1 MLNRL
6 VRNHPDANRPAAAWV
21 RAACVGLAVLAL
33 ASCAT
38 LNREGVVAP
47 QDGGSV
53 AVRQGAPLVI
63 NLSAD
68 PATGFGWVLASKPG
82 DAVGLVGG
90 PDYTPDPIPAGMLGV
105 GGTTTYRFRAQAP
118 GTQTLEFAYLR
129 SWDKAS
135 APVRTVRFD
144 VTVTSAGWQ
153 NWF

>member
-1 MLNRL
+1 MMKRPVL
-6 VRNHPDANRPAAAWV
+6 NHPIEPLV
-21 RAACVGLAVLAL
+21 RAACVGIAMLVL

-47 QDGGSV
+47 LDGGSV

-68 PATGFGWVLASKPG
+68 PATGFGWVLTSKPT
-82 DAVGLVGG
+82 DTVWLIGG
-90 PDYTPDPIPAGMLGV
+90 PDYTPEPIPAGMMGV
-105 GGTTTYRFRAQAP
+105 GGTTTYRFRAEAP

-129 SWDKAS
+129 SWDRGA
-135 APVRTVRFD
+135 APVRTVRYD

>member
-1 MLNRL
+1 M
-6 VRNHPDANRPAAAWV
+6 
-21 RAACVGLAVLAL
+21 LAL

-68 PATGFGWVLASKPG
+68 PSTGFGWVLASQPG
-82 DAVGLVGG
+82 DAVWLVGG

-105 GGTTTYRFRAQAP
+105 GGTTTYRFRAQAL

-129 SWDKAS
+129 SWERGVVPA
-135 APVRTVRFD
+135 RTVRYD

>member
-1 MLNRL
+1 MIFHPVPNSRSEPL
-6 VRNHPDANRPAAAWV
+6 VQ
-21 RAACVGLAVLAL
+21 AACLGIAALAL

-47 QDGGSV
+47 LDGGSV
-53 AVRQGAPLVI
+53 AVRQGAPLVV

-68 PATGFGWVLASKPG
+68 PAPGFGWVLTSKPT
-82 DAVGLVGG
+82 DTVWLVGG
-90 PDYTPDPIPAGMLGV
+90 PDFTPDPIPAGMMGV
-105 GGTTTYRFRAQAP
+105 GGTTTYRFRAEAP

-129 SWDKAS
+129 SWDKGAV
-135 APVRTVRFD
+135 PVRTVRYD